1 MNSSD
6 GQPDGGG
13 HMSFRFGRIASTLDL
28 AVPYRAMLTD
38 DQCAQTECSFA
49 AMREA
54 EAFTRHNSPLP
65 RARSALRHRD
75 ALAR

>member
-13 HMSFRFGRIASTLDL
+13 HMSSRFGRIASTLDL
-28 AVPYRAMLTD
+28 AAPYKAILTD
-38 DQCAQTECSFA
+38 DECAETERSFA

-54 EAFTRHNSPLP
+54 EASTRQNTPLP
-65 RARSALRHRD
+65 RARSALRDRD